1 MEGFITFIG
10 LLSVA
15 VAALAILSIAA
26 MRMGADSRPL
36 DREPRGWWI
45 GGI

>member
-10 LLSVA
+10 VLSVA
-15 VAALAILSIAA
+15 VAVLAILSIAA
-26 MRMGADSRPL
+26 MRLGADSRPL